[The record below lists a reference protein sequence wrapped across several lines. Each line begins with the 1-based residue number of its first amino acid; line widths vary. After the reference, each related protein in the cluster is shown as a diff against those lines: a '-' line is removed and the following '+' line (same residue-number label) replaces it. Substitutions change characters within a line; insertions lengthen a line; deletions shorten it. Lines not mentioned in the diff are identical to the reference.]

1 MRLSQHYLHIT
12 CLLLQFVIASVAPK
26 TKYAHSHRVL
36 ESNKGAVKDFLG

>member
-1 MRLSQHYLHIT
+1 MRFSQHYLHIT

-36 ESNKGAVKDFLG
+36 EAYKGAVTDFFG